1 MKPAAD
7 TIRAPMHEGTDRK
20 VAATSSQQSVA
31 LLDVCLVEMCPGAWL
46 KNRDRQQR
54 SIAIYDRNIRSR
66 YTISRYTI
74 TIYDD
79 DIRSRYYIIYR
90 DGGSE
95 ICDER
100 RSPEIVM
107 KS

>member
-66 YTISRYTI
+66 YTI
-74 TIYDD
+74 TIYDH